1 MASKKVVK
9 ITKGL
14 KKTVDNISHPPFL
27 STIIPA
33 GQAMPAPP
41 LGTQLGQVINQ
52 SRGCLLTN
60 LGKYHTD

>member
-1 MASKKVVK
+1 MASAGRKVMK

-14 KKTVDNISHPPFL
+14 KKTIDNVNHPPFF

-41 LGTQLGQVINQ
+41 LGTQLGQVKRCFIHLM
-52 SRGCLLTN
+52 R
-60 LGKYHTD
+60 